1 VLWPASVMRAD
12 RLSNSAIILEGRDRR
27 SRLQCKTSSA
37 NIFDLDPIRRGVTQA
52 DLTGIT
58 DIGSQWADRRETAP
72 RAPLFEILQRNGIQ
86 SDRVLACIQCGMV
99 NRVVRLRLRAASIL
113 RDEAIH

>member
-1 VLWPASVMRAD
+1 MQAYSVA
-12 RLSNSAIILEGRDRR
+12 NSAIILEARDRR
-27 SRLQCKTSSA
+27 SRQQCKTSSA

-58 DIGSQWADRRETAP
+58 DIGSQWADRRQTAAC
-72 RAPLFEILQRNGIQ
+72 APLFEILQCYGIQ
-86 SDRVLACIQCGMV
+86 SDRILACIECGIM
-99 NRVVRLRLRAASIL
+99 NRVVGLGLRAASIL

>member
-1 VLWPASVMRAD
+1 MPADSVP
-12 RLSNSAIILEGRDRR
+12 NGAIILEAGDRR

-37 NIFDLDPIRRGVTQA
+37 NIFDLDPIRRGVAQT

-58 DIGSQWADRRETAP
+58 DIDSQWSDRRETAA
-72 RAPLFEILQRNGIQ
+72 RAPLFEILQSDGIQ
-86 SDRVLACIQCGMV
+86 SDRVLACIECGVM
-99 NRVVRLRLRAASIL
+99 NRIVRLGLWPASIL